1 MQQAQLLPS
10 DLVAIHRKRTR
21 GMTSANFPECLSITL
36 ASEGGFSLERAD
48 PGNWTGGKIG
58 KGKLKGTKYGISA
71 AAFPDL
77 DIRNLTLDDVQ
88 PIYKARYW
96 DEIGGD
102 TLPDG
107 FDLATFDYA
116 VNSGPARALR
126 DAQTVIGAPADGKFG
141 PITRTKAATAGTREI
156 KALCARRLSFMQ
168 SLAIW
173 KTYGKGWSA
182 RVARIEAKAVAMFLR
197 SQPGVNAKAALADEA
212 SKAEKAAGTLR
223 KAGAAIAVSASGGAG
238 TGAALPAEA
247 NLWVLGGVMV
257 AGLAVA
263 GVLVVKAVREKER
276 ARAYREAMVGS

>member
-10 DLVAIHRKRTR
+10 ETCRDPPKKER
-21 GMTSANFPECLSITL
+21 GMTSANFPDCLSITL
-36 ASEGGFSLERAD
+36 HSEGGLSIERTD

-58 KGKLKGTKYGISA
+58 QGTLKGTKYGISA
-71 AAFPDL
+71 AAFPNL
-77 DIRNLTLDDVQ
+77 DIRNLTLNDVK
-88 PIYKARYW
+88 PIYKAKYW
-96 DEIGGD
+96 DKIGGD
-102 TLPDG
+102 TLPPG

-141 PITRTKAATAGTREI
+141 PITRAKAATAGTKEI

-182 RVARIEAKAVAMFLR
+182 RVAKIEAKAVAMYLR
-197 SQPGVNAKAALADEA
+197 GQPGVDVKAALADEA
-212 SKAEKAAGTLR
+212 SKAEKTAVTLR

-238 TGAALPAEA
+238 TGAALPAEP
-247 NLWVLGGVMV
+247 NLLVLGGVML
-257 AGLAVA
+257 AGLVVA
-263 GVLVVKAVREKER
+263 GVLVVKAVRAKER
-276 ARAYREAMVGS
+276 ARAYQQTAEAP

>member
-1 MQQAQLLPS
+1 
-10 DLVAIHRKRTR
+10 
-21 GMTSANFPECLSITL
+21 MTSANFPECLSITL
-36 ASEGGFSLERAD
+36 ASEGGLSTERTD

-58 KGKLKGTKYGISA
+58 KGTLKGTKYGISA

-77 DIRNLTLDDVQ
+77 DIRNLTLDDVK
-88 PIYKARYW
+88 PIYKAKYW

-141 PITRTKAATAGTREI
+141 PLTRAASAGIKEI
-156 KALCARRLSFMQ
+156 KALCAKRLSFMQ

-182 RVARIEAKAVAMFLR
+182 RVAKIEAKAVAMFLR
-197 SQPGVNAKAALADEA
+197 SQPGVDVKAALADEA
-212 SKAEKAAGTLR
+212 SKAQKAAGTLR

-238 TGAALPAEA
+238 TGAALPAEP
-247 NLWVLGGVMV
+247 NLAILGGVM
-257 AGLAVA
+257 ALGLVVA
-263 GVLVVKAVREKER
+263 GVLLLKATREKER
-276 ARAYREAMVGS
+276 ADAYRE

>member
-1 MQQAQLLPS
+1 
-10 DLVAIHRKRTR
+10 
-21 GMTSANFPECLSITL
+21 MTAANFPECLSITL
-36 ASEGGFSLERAD
+36 ASEGGLSTERTD

-58 KGKLKGTKYGISA
+58 KGTLKGTKYGISA
-71 AAFPDL
+71 AAFPDI
-77 DIRNLTLDDVQ
+77 DIRNLTLDDVK
-88 PIYKARYW
+88 PIYKTKYW

-126 DAQTVIGAPADGKFG
+126 DAQAVIGVPADGKIG
-141 PITRTKAATAGTREI
+141 PVTRAKAVTAGTREI

-182 RVARIEAKAVAMFLR
+182 RVAKIEAKAVAMFLR
-197 SQPGVNAKAALADEA
+197 SQPGVDAKAALADEA

-223 KAGAAIAVSASGGAG
+223 KAGAAIAVSTSGGAG
-238 TGAALPAEA
+238 TGAALPAEP
-247 NLWVLGGVMV
+247 NLLVLGGVMMLGLVV
-257 AGLAVA
+257 AAI
-263 GVLVVKAVREKER
+263 LVVKAAREKER
-276 ARAYREAMVGS
+276 AEAYRQAETAIR